1 MDIFVS
7 PLVGNTI
14 GVISLLVGVAGLI
27 ITIKTMK
34 SAKRIEADMKKAQ
47 ISALNKKRFHKLKD
61 VAVRKLEKR
70 RKATQEERI
79 ISLKYCNDI
88 LVIINDL
95 KGYSSIL
102 FDEDQKIAEESWK
115 KLKEIA
121 SSIQSVNYQ
130 CTNDNV
136 VDFDAIYVSGE
147 ERTDKRTRKWKSKL

>member
-27 ITIKTMK
+27 ITIKTIK
-34 SAKRIEADMKKAQ
+34 TEKRIEADMKKAQ
-47 ISALNKKRFHKLKD
+47 ISALNKKRFHKFKD

-79 ISLKYCNDI
+79 ISLNYCNDI

-102 FDEDQKIAEESWK
+102 SDEDQKIAEESWK

-136 VDFDAIYVSGE
+136 VDFDAIIANIINMLNKGE
-147 ERTDKRTRKWKSKL
+147 YEL

>member
-47 ISALNKKRFHKLKD
+47 ISALNKKRFHKFKD

-70 RKATQEERI
+70 RKAMQEERI
-79 ISLKYCNDI
+79 ISLNYCNDI

-102 FDEDQKIAEESWK
+102 SDEDQKIAEESWK

-136 VDFDAIYVSGE
+136 VDFDAIIANIINMLNKGE
-147 ERTDKRTRKWKSKL
+147 YEL

>member
-47 ISALNKKRFHKLKD
+47 ISALNKKRFHKFKD

-70 RKATQEERI
+70 RKATQEEGI
-79 ISLKYCNDI
+79 ISLNYCNDI

-102 FDEDQKIAEESWK
+102 SDEDQKIAEESWK

-121 SSIQSVNYQ
+121 SSIQNVNYQ

-136 VDFDAIYVSGE
+136 VDFDAIIANIINMLNKGE
-147 ERTDKRTRKWKSKL
+147 YEL

>member
-14 GVISLLVGVAGLI
+14 GVISLLVSVAGLI

-47 ISALNKKRFHKLKD
+47 ISALNKKRFHKFKD

-79 ISLKYCNDI
+79 ISLNYCNDI

-102 FDEDQKIAEESWK
+102 SDEDQKIAEESWK

-121 SSIQSVNYQ
+121 SSIQNVNYQ

-136 VDFDAIYVSGE
+136 VDFDAIIANIINMLNKGE
-147 ERTDKRTRKWKSKL
+147 YEL

>member
-47 ISALNKKRFHKLKD
+47 ISALNKKRFHKFKD

-79 ISLKYCNDI
+79 ISLNYCNDI

-102 FDEDQKIAEESWK
+102 SDEDQKIAEESWK
-115 KLKEIA
+115 KLKKIA

-136 VDFDAIYVSGE
+136 VDFDAIIANIINMLNKGE
-147 ERTDKRTRKWKSKL
+147 YEL